1 MKVRT
6 NRRKILARLSH
17 NKRIP
22 WLIAPILV
30 RAAKIKERNDRIN
43 AQVDKA
49 FADLKGI
56 PCPMWI

>member
-6 NRRKILARLSH
+6 NRKKTLTKLRY
-17 NKRIP
+17 NKTIT
-22 WLIAPILV
+22 WFLAPILV

-56 PCPMWI
+56 PCPTWI